1 MLFSRL
7 FQASS
12 TCFYPISA
20 INEQSSIKKIS
31 RKHPPPL
38 KLWRTGEIMKT
49 GKNINHFYPPLAG
62 IFTN

>member
-7 FQASS
+7 FQSSS

-31 RKHPPPL
+31 RKHPPSL
-38 KLWRTGEIMKT
+38 KLWRTGEISKT
-49 GKNINHFYPPLAG
+49 PAAAEALAGRRKIINH
-62 IFTN
+62 